1 MIEYYETIYTLS
13 QIYIQFP
20 KLQLE
25 NWRIRQTSQMGAGEN
40 DDWHSNIQ
48 IPT

>member
-1 MIEYYETIYTLS
+1 MWLKLLFYTTFWDKKCALAKSPMIEYYETIYTLS

-25 NWRIRQTSQMGAGEN
+25 
-40 DDWHSNIQ
+40 
-48 IPT
+48 